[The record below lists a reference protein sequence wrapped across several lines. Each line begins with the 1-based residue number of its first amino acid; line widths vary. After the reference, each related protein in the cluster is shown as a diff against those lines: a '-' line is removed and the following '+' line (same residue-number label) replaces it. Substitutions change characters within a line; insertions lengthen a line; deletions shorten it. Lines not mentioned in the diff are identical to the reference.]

1 MSHRSKQSARAM
13 MPEIMD
19 ELGVLVSHASCAFPG
34 FPPEPVHA
42 ARAQV
47 IKMLENA
54 GFEAEEL
61 DLEGGGYPAV
71 WGEIPAP
78 EGAPTVLLYAHY
90 DVQPAPMEQGWITD
104 PWTPTMK
111 DDGRIYGRG
120 AADDKSGAAIHAGTL
135 RVFGGKPPVGV
146 KVIIE
151 GEEETLSQLEA
162 FVEKHPERFKADC
175 MIIADMGNIECGEP
189 VLTTMLRGH
198 CQCIVEVRTIDHPL
212 HSGVF
217 GGPVPDAFVS
227 LMRLL
232 NKLWDDK
239 GNTIVPGLERF
250 DWPGADYPEPLV
262 REMAGVL
269 PGVEING
276 TRHRSMLWSQ
286 PNATVIGIDGVP
298 CIADA
303 GNVLL
308 PVARG
313 RSPCASPRGP
323 TRRPS
328 SRSSWTI
335 SGHAPWG
342 VHVEVTRVKA
352 SDAFVA
358 PKGGPAMAA
367 ALDALRA
374 AYARGAERSRQ
385 RRLDPAA
392 RNAHEGVAGCR
403 VHPARRRGRESEH
416 PRRQRERPPGRD
428 RADDRRSGA
437 SDPDACGRVGETRC
451 PTRQRVPLPRVTES

>member
-1 MSHRSKQSARAM
+1 MDVNQVKETVRAM
-13 MPEIMD
+13 MPEIMS
-19 ELGVLVSHASCAFPG
+19 ELSDLVAQPSCAFPG
-34 FPPEPVHA
+34 FPAEPVHA

-54 GFEAEEL
+54 GFAAREL

-90 DVQPAPMEQGWITD
+90 DVQPAPMEQGWTSD
-104 PWTPTMK
+104 PFKPEMR
-111 DDGRIYGRG
+111 DGRLYGRG

-162 FVEKHPERFKADC
+162 FVEKHPDMFKADC
-175 MIIADMGNIECGEP
+175 MIVADMGNIECGQP

-198 CQCIVEVRTIDHPL
+198 VQCIVEVRTLDHPL

-217 GGPVPDAFVS
+217 GGPAPDAFVS
-227 LMRLL
+227 LIRLL
-232 NKLWDDK
+232 NSLWDER
-239 GNTIVPGLERF
+239 GNTVVPGLEGF
-250 DWPGADYPEPLV
+250 DWPGAEYPEPLF
-262 REMAGVL
+262 REMCGML
-269 PGVEING
+269 DGVEKTG
-276 TRHRSMLWSQ
+276 DSSVGSMLWSR

-308 PVARG
+308 PVARAKVAMRIAPG
-313 RSPCASPRGP
+313 ANPEAELEKLMKHLREN
-323 TRRPS
+323 
-328 SRSSWTI
+328 
-335 SGHAPWG
+335 APWG
-342 VHVEVTRVKA
+342 VHVEVTKVKA
-352 SDAFVA
+352 SDAFMA

-367 ALDALRA
+367 AAEALEA
-374 AYARGAERSRQ
+374 AYGIKPSEVGSGGSIPLLETLAKASPGAEFILLGAEDAIANIHGANES
-385 RRLDPAA
+385 
-392 RNAHEGVAGCR
+392 
-403 VHPARRRGRESEH
+403 VHPDEI
-416 PRRQRERPPGRD
+416 ERMIVAQALLIDKLANG
-428 RADDRRSGA
+428 
-437 SDPDACGRVGETRC
+437 
-451 PTRQRVPLPRVTES
+451 

>member
-1 MSHRSKQSARAM
+1 MDGTEIRAKVAAM
-13 MPEIMD
+13 MPEIMA
-19 ELGVLVSHASCAFPG
+19 ELGELVSHASCAFPG

-54 GFEAEEL
+54 GFAAEEL

-71 WGEIPAP
+71 WGELPAP
-78 EGAPTVLLYAHY
+78 PGAPTVLLYAHY
-90 DVQPAPMEQGWITD
+90 DVQPAPMEQGWTTD
-104 PWTPTMK
+104 PWTPTTK
-111 DDGRIYGRG
+111 DDGRMYGRG

-135 RVFGGKPPVGV
+135 RVFDGKPPVGV

-151 GEEETLSQLEA
+151 GEEETLSHLEA
-162 FVEKHPERFKADC
+162 YVEKYPERFKADA
-175 MIIADMGNIECGEP
+175 IIVADMGNIECGEP

-198 CQCIVEVRTIDHPL
+198 VQCIVEVRTIDHPL

-227 LMRLL
+227 LLRLL
-232 NKLWDDK
+232 NSLWDEK
-239 GNTIVPGLERF
+239 GNTIVPGLHSF
-250 DWPGADYPEPLV
+250 DWPGAEYPEPLV

-269 PGVEING
+269 DGVEIVG
-276 TRHRSMLWSQ
+276 DGSVASKLWSK

-308 PVARG
+308 PEARAKVAMRIAPG
-313 RSPCASPRGP
+313 ADPEAELAKLMEFLKAN
-323 TRRPS
+323 
-328 SRSSWTI
+328 
-335 SGHAPWG
+335 APWG

-352 SDAFVA
+352 SDAFMA

-367 ALDALRA
+367 ATDALRE
-374 AYARGAERSRQ
+374 AYGKEPSEVGSGGSIPLLETLMKASPGAEFMLLGAEDAKANIHGANES
-385 RRLDPAA
+385 
-392 RNAHEGVAGCR
+392 
-403 VHPARRRGRESEH
+403 VHPDEIEQMIVAQALLIEKL
-416 PRRQRERPPGRD
+416 
-428 RADDRRSGA
+428 ATGA
-437 SDPDACGRVGETRC
+437 
-451 PTRQRVPLPRVTES
+451 

>member
-1 MSHRSKQSARAM
+1 MEVDKVRSETRAI

-19 ELGVLVSHASCAFPG
+19 ELATLVSHASCAFPG

-42 ARAQV
+42 ACAQV
-47 IKMLENA
+47 IQMLKNA
-54 GFEAEEL
+54 GLEAHEL

-78 EGAPTVLLYAHY
+78 PGAPTVLLYGHY
-90 DVQPAPMEQGWITD
+90 DVQPAPMDQGWTTD
-104 PWTPTMK
+104 PWTPTTK
-111 DDGRIYGRG
+111 DDGRLYGRG

-151 GEEETLSQLEA
+151 GEEETLSHLEA
-162 FVEKHPERFKADC
+162 YVEKYPEKFKADC
-175 MIIADMGNIECGEP
+175 MIVADMGNIVCGQP

-198 CQCIVEVRTIDHPL
+198 VQCTVEVRTIDHPL

-232 NKLWDDK
+232 NKLWDDN

-269 PGVEING
+269 DGVHING
-276 TRHRSMLWSQ
+276 DASVGSMLWSQ

-308 PVARG
+308 PVAKAKVALRIAPG
-313 RSPCASPRGP
+313 ADPEAELKKLMGYLEES
-323 TRRPS
+323 
-328 SRSSWTI
+328 
-335 SGHAPWG
+335 APWG
-342 VHVEVTRVKA
+342 VHVEVKRVKA
-352 SDAFVA
+352 SDAFKA

-367 ALDALRA
+367 ALEALHE
-374 AYARGAERSRQ
+374 AYGVEPSEVGSGGSIPLLETLMKASPGAEFILLGAEDAKANIHGANES
-385 RRLDPAA
+385 
-392 RNAHEGVAGCR
+392 
-403 VHPARRRGRESEH
+403 VHPDEIERMIIAQVLLM
-416 PRRQRERPPGRD
+416 QRLAEK
-428 RADDRRSGA
+428 
-437 SDPDACGRVGETRC
+437 
-451 PTRQRVPLPRVTES
+451 

>member
-1 MSHRSKQSARAM
+1 MNTSDIRGKVAAM

-34 FPPEPVHA
+34 FPGEPVHA
-42 ARAQV
+42 ACAQV
-47 IKMLENA
+47 IQMLKNA
-54 GFEAEEL
+54 GFDAGEL

-90 DVQPAPMEQGWITD
+90 DVQPAPMEQGWVTD
-104 PWTPTMK
+104 PWTPVTK
-111 DDGRIYGRG
+111 DDGRMYGRG
-120 AADDKSGAAIHAGTL
+120 AADDKSGVAIHAGTL
-135 RVFGGKPPVGV
+135 RVFDGKPPVGV

-162 FVEKHPERFKADC
+162 YVDKYPERFRADV
-175 MIIADMGNIECGEP
+175 MIVADMGNIECGQP

-198 CQCIVEVRTIDHPL
+198 VQCIVEVKTIDHPL

-232 NKLWDDK
+232 NSLWDER
-239 GNTIVPGLERF
+239 GNTIVPGLHGF

-269 PGVEING
+269 PGVHING
-276 TRHRSMLWSQ
+276 DASIGSMLWSK

-308 PVARG
+308 PSARAKVAMRIAPG
-313 RSPCASPRGP
+313 ADPEVELEKLMEYLRAN
-323 TRRPS
+323 
-328 SRSSWTI
+328 
-335 SGHAPWG
+335 APWG
-342 VHVEVTRVKA
+342 VQVDVKRVKA
-352 SDAFVA
+352 SDAFMA

-367 ALDALRA
+367 ATEALRE
-374 AYARGAERSRQ
+374 AYGIEPSEVGSGGSIPLLETLMGASPGAEFILLGAEDAKANIHGANES
-385 RRLDPAA
+385 
-392 RNAHEGVAGCR
+392 
-403 VHPARRRGRESEH
+403 VHPDEI
-416 PRRQRERPPGRD
+416 ERMIVAQALLIERLANG
-428 RADDRRSGA
+428 
-437 SDPDACGRVGETRC
+437 
-451 PTRQRVPLPRVTES
+451 

>member
-1 MSHRSKQSARAM
+1 
-13 MPEIMD
+13 
-19 ELGVLVSHASCAFPG
+19 
-34 FPPEPVHA
+34 
-42 ARAQV
+42 
-47 IKMLENA
+47 
-54 GFEAEEL
+54 
-61 DLEGGGYPAV
+61 
-71 WGEIPAP
+71 
-78 EGAPTVLLYAHY
+78 
-90 DVQPAPMEQGWITD
+90 
-104 PWTPTMK
+104 MK
-111 DDGRIYGRG
+111 DDGRMYGRG

-175 MIIADMGNIECGEP
+175 MIVADMGNIECGQP

-198 CQCIVEVRTIDHPL
+198 CQCTVEVRTIDHPL

-227 LMRLL
+227 LIRLL
-232 NKLWDDK
+232 NSLWDER

-276 TRHRSMLWSQ
+276 DASIGSMLWSQ

-308 PVARG
+308 PVARAKVAMRIAPG
-313 RSPCASPRGP
+313 ADPEAELAKLMDYLRAN
-323 TRRPS
+323 
-328 SRSSWTI
+328 
-335 SGHAPWG
+335 APWG
-342 VHVEVTRVKA
+342 VQVDVKRGQGVRRLHGAQGRPCDGCRAGGA
-352 SDAFVA
+352 SRPRTASSRRRS
-358 PKGGPAMAA
+358 AA
-367 ALDALRA
+367 AAP
-374 AYARGAERSRQ
+374 SR
-385 RRLDPAA
+385 
-392 RNAHEGVAGCR
+392 C
-403 VHPARRRGRESEH
+403 S
-416 PRRQRERPPGRD
+416 
-428 RADDRRSGA
+428 RRS
-437 SDPDACGRVGETRC
+437 
-451 PTRQRVPLPRVTES
+451 

>member
-1 MSHRSKQSARAM
+1 MDVSQVKESVRAI

-19 ELGVLVSHASCAFPG
+19 ELGTLVSQPSCAFPG
-34 FPPEPVHA
+34 FPAEPVHA

-47 IKMLENA
+47 MKMFENA
-54 GFEAEEL
+54 GLAVEEL

-78 EGAPTVLLYAHY
+78 EGAPTVLLYGHY
-90 DVQPAPMEQGWITD
+90 DVQPAPMDQGWVTD

-111 DDGRIYGRG
+111 DDGRMYGRG
-120 AADDKSGAAIHAGTL
+120 AADDKSGPAIHAGTL
-135 RVFGGKPPVGV
+135 RVFGGKPPVGI

-175 MIIADMGNIECGEP
+175 MIIADMGNIECGLP

-217 GGPVPDAFVS
+217 GGPVPDAFVA
-227 LMRLL
+227 LIRLL
-232 NKLWDDK
+232 NKLWDDR
-239 GNTIVPGLERF
+239 GNTLVPGLERF

-276 TRHRSMLWSQ
+276 DASIGSMLWSQ

-308 PVARG
+308 PVARAKVALRIAPG
-313 RSPCASPRGP
+313 ADPEAEIAKLMDYLRANPPRGASRSTSRGSKPP
-323 TRRPS
+323 TPS
-328 SRSSWTI
+328 SRRR
-335 SGHAPWG
+335 AARPWPRRM
-342 VHVEVTRVKA
+342 E
-352 SDAFVA
+352 
-358 PKGGPAMAA
+358 
-367 ALDALRA
+367 ALRA
-374 AYARGAERSRQ
+374 AYDGVEPSEVGSGGSIPLLETLMKASPGAEFILLGAEDAKANIHGANES
-385 RRLDPAA
+385 
-392 RNAHEGVAGCR
+392 
-403 VHPARRRGRESEH
+403 VHPEEI
-416 PRRQRERPPGRD
+416 ERMIV
-428 RADDRRSGA
+428 AQA
-437 SDPDACGRVGETRC
+437 LLIQKLAE
-451 PTRQRVPLPRVTES
+451 QAEE

>member
-1 MSHRSKQSARAM
+1 M
-13 MPEIMD
+13 
-19 ELGVLVSHASCAFPG
+19 
-34 FPPEPVHA
+34 
-42 ARAQV
+42 
-47 IKMLENA
+47 
-54 GFEAEEL
+54 
-61 DLEGGGYPAV
+61 
-71 WGEIPAP
+71 
-78 EGAPTVLLYAHY
+78 LLYGHY
-90 DVQPAPMEQGWITD
+90 DVQPAPMEQGWTTD
-104 PWTPTMK
+104 PWTPTTK
-111 DDGRIYGRG
+111 DDGRMYGRG
-120 AADDKSGAAIHAGTL
+120 AADDKSGPAIHAGTL

-175 MIIADMGNIECGEP
+175 IIVADMGNIECGQP

-198 CQCIVEVRTIDHPL
+198 CQCTVEVRTIDHPL

-232 NKLWDDK
+232 NKLWDDR
-239 GNTIVPGLERF
+239 GNTIVPGLEKF

-276 TRHRSMLWSQ
+276 DASIGSMLWSQ

-308 PVARG
+308 PVARAKVALRIAPG
-313 RSPCASPRGP
+313 ADPEVEIGKLMDYLRES
-323 TRRPS
+323 
-328 SRSSWTI
+328 
-335 SGHAPWG
+335 APWG
-342 VHVEVTRVKA
+342 VQVDVKRVKA
-352 SDAFVA
+352 SDAFMA

-367 ALDALRA
+367 ALEALRA
-374 AYARGAERSRQ
+374 AYGIEPSEVGSGGSIPLLETLMKASPAPSSSCSEPRT
-385 RRLDPAA
+385 RRPTSTA
-392 RNAHEGVAGCR
+392 
-403 VHPARRRGRESEH
+403 
-416 PRRQRERPPGRD
+416 
-428 RADDRRSGA
+428 
-437 SDPDACGRVGETRC
+437 
-451 PTRQRVPLPRVTES
+451 PTRASIPTRSSA